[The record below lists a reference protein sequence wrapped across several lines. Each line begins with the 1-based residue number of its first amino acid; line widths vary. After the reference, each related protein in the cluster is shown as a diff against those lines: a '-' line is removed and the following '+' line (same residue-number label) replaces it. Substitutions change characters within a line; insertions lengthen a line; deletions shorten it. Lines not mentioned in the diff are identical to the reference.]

1 MFLDDAPPKPKP
13 EQMFPRNIS
22 EASVAAMQEY
32 LVELDAEIARVKA
45 EIDKRGSVKAKAE
58 AFFS

>member
-13 EQMFPRNIS
+13 EQMFPRNIT

-32 LVELDAEIARVKA
+32 LVELDAEIVRVKA
-45 EIDKRGSVKAKAE
+45 EIEKRGSVKAKAE

>member
-1 MFLDDAPPKPKP
+1 MFLDDAPAKPKP
-13 EQMFPRNIS
+13 ESVFPRNIS
-22 EASVAAMQEY
+22 EASVAQMQEY

>member
-13 EQMFPRNIS
+13 EQMFPRNITES
-22 EASVAAMQEY
+22 SVAAMQEY

-45 EIDKRGSVKAKAE
+45 EIEKRGSVKAKAE

>member
-1 MFLDDAPPKPKP
+1 MFLDDAPQKPKP
-13 EQMFPRNIS
+13 EQIFPRDIS

-32 LVELDAEIARVKA
+32 LLELDAEIVRVKA
-45 EIDKRGSVKAKAE
+45 EIEKRGSVKAKAE